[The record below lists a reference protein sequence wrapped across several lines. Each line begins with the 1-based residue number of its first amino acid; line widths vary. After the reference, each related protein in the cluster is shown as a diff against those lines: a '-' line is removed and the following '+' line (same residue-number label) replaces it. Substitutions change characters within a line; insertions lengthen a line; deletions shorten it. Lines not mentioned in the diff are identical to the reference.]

1 MSSSTESLN
10 LGYLVPE
17 FPTQTHNFFWKEIG
31 ALRAQGVSV
40 HLFSTKAPES
50 SSSPHPFREQA
61 VRETIYLFPPS
72 VERTLT
78 FVLFHPAQ
86 TTKALAYIHSL
97 REASPVEKLRLIALI
112 PSAIELLHWCRQ
124 KNLSHVHCHSCAN
137 AAHLVTM
144 AKLMGGPSFSLTL
157 HGDLPVYGR
166 DHRSKMA
173 DAKFVACVT
182 RPLQN
187 DVLALTG
194 KSPEEVPVIRM
205 GVDTSV
211 FKPLER
217 EGGNPGK
224 LTLLTVARL
233 NPSKGI
239 DHALRAIA
247 QAKQKGLEITYLVA
261 GEGPDRERLEALIKE
276 LRLESNV
283 RLLGTTGESEVISL
297 LQHSDAF
304 ILPSVGLGEAAPV
317 SVMEAMSCGLPV
329 ICSRIGGTPDMIS
342 DGIDGFLTPQKDEAA
357 ILAAIERLTNDL
369 DLRSRIGRTARVRA
383 EREFDH
389 HAMAA
394 RLLHYI
400 VLLKIA
406 QHDTGHPLHR
416 ERHSSELQNPRHHDR
431 LPTDTRSR
439 GSRQSTAACH
449 SCRQCLR

>member
-1 MSSSTESLN
+1 MHFSPPSATQPSKNRDSVPRPVH

-17 FPTQTHNFFWKEIG
+17 FPTQTHNFFWKEIES
-31 ALRAQGVSV
+31 LRSQGVIV
-40 HLFSTKAPES
+40 HLLSTKIPAS
-50 SSSPHPFREQA
+50 ADSPHPFCQQA
-61 VRETIYLFPPS
+61 VKETTYLFPPS
-72 VERTLT
+72 PRHSLL
-78 FVLFHPAQ
+78 FVLLHP
-86 TTKALAYIHSL
+86 ISL
-97 REASPVEKLRLIALI
+97 VRAVFYVLSLPEATLEEKLRLIVLI
-112 PSAIELLHWCRQ
+112 PSVIELLHWCRQ
-124 KNLSHVHCHSCAN
+124 KNLRHVHCHSCAN
-137 AAHLVTM
+137 AAHIVTM
-144 AKLMGGPSFSLTL
+144 AKLMGGPTFSLTL
-157 HGDLPVYGR
+157 HGDLPVYGH

-173 DAKFVACVT
+173 SAKFVACVT

-205 GVDTSV
+205 GVDTSI

-217 EGGNPGK
+217 EGGTPGN

-276 LRLESNV
+276 LGLENNV

-297 LQHSDAF
+297 LQHCDAF

-342 DGIDGFLTPQKDEAA
+342 VGIDGFLTPQKDEAA

-394 RLLHYI
+394 RLLHHI
-400 VLLKIA
+400 VL
-406 QHDTGHPLHR
+406 
-416 ERHSSELQNPRHHDR
+416 
-431 LPTDTRSR
+431 
-439 GSRQSTAACH
+439 
-449 SCRQCLR
+449 

>member
-1 MSSSTESLN
+1 MAPSTATLH

-31 ALRAQGVSV
+31 ALRAKGVAV
-40 HLFSTKAPES
+40 HLFSTKAPDV

-72 VERTLT
+72 ARRTLR
-78 FVLFHPAQ
+78 FLLFHPILLLRAIGHI
-86 TTKALAYIHSL
+86 LSL
-97 REASPVEKLRLIALI
+97 REASSSEKLRLIALI

-124 KNLSHVHCHSCAN
+124 KNLHHIHCHSCAN

-182 RPLQN
+182 RPLQS

-194 KSPEEVPVIRM
+194 KPSEEVPVIRM

-211 FKPLER
+211 FKPSEKAASV
-217 EGGNPGK
+217 PGK

-239 DHALRAIA
+239 DHALRALA
-247 QAKQKGLEITYLVA
+247 QAKKKGLHISYLVA
-261 GEGPDRERLEALIKE
+261 GEGPDRERLENLIRE
-276 LRLESNV
+276 LGLEEDV
-283 RLLGTTGESEVISL
+283 HLLGTTGETEVISL
-297 LQHSDAF
+297 LQRSDAF

-317 SVMEAMSCGLPV
+317 SVMEAMACGLPV

-342 DGIDGFLTPQKDEAA
+342 DGIDGFLTPQRDESA
-357 ILAAIERLTNDL
+357 ILSAIERLTRDPE
-369 DLRSRIGRTARVRA
+369 LRVQIGQAARARA
-383 EREFDH
+383 QSEFDH

-394 RLLHYI
+394 RLLRQ
-400 VLLKIA
+400 IA
-406 QHDTGHPLHR
+406 L
-416 ERHSSELQNPRHHDR
+416 
-431 LPTDTRSR
+431 
-439 GSRQSTAACH
+439 
-449 SCRQCLR
+449 